1 MHGLNNAHGQ
11 FSINVII
18 RIAFITTLL
27 LLAGCEESIQ
37 PTPVPTKEKKAFEKN
52 AIDAAG
58 VAEGDEQVS
67 PFGKPS
73 H

>member
-1 MHGLNNAHGQ
+1 MA
-11 FSINVII
+11 VI
-18 RIAFITTLL
+18 RNS
-27 LLAGCEESIQ
+27 LLAAVVITSLFILSGCEDSIQ
-37 PTPVPTKEKKAFEKN
+37 PTPVPTHEKKAFEKN

-73 H
+73 L

>member
-1 MHGLNNAHGQ
+1 MLR
-11 FSINVII
+11 IIVILSL
-18 RIAFITTLL
+18 FFV
-27 LLAGCEESIQ
+27 AGCEESIQ
-37 PTPVPTKEKKAFEKN
+37 PKPVAPAEKKAFEKN
-52 AIDAAG
+52 PIDAAG

>member
-1 MHGLNNAHGQ
+1 MSEKQAAE
-11 FSINVII
+11 VIRNSLQAVVLI
-18 RIAFITTLL
+18 ISLFFLS
-27 LLAGCEESIQ
+27 GCEDSIQ
-37 PTPVPTKEKKAFEKN
+37 PTPVPAKEKKAFEN
-52 AIDAAG
+52 NSTDAAG

>member
-1 MHGLNNAHGQ
+1 MFRPLL
-11 FSINVII
+11 I
-18 RIAFITTLL
+18 RPRLIPLL
-27 LLAGCEESIQ
+27 ILPLLAISGCGDSVE
-37 PTPVPTKEKKAFEKN
+37 PTQVPPKAKKVFEKN

-67 PFGKPS
+67 PYGKPA

>member
-1 MHGLNNAHGQ
+1 MEV
-11 FSINVII
+11 VI
-18 RIAFITTLL
+18 RDS
-27 LLAGCEESIQ
+27 LLAMLVITPLLFLSGCEDSIQ
-37 PTPVPTKEKKAFEKN
+37 PRAVPAKEKKVFEKN

>member
-1 MHGLNNAHGQ
+1 M
-11 FSINVII
+11 I
-18 RIAFITTLL
+18 RIAFIAVLL

-37 PTPVPTKEKKAFEKN
+37 PTPVPTQEKKAFEKN
-52 AIDAAG
+52 AIDAVG
-58 VAEGDEQVS
+58 VAEGDKQVS